1 MGCSLQ
7 TQMQKKE
14 ARMIKRDYK
23 YLANDLPKSE
33 ISEGFAAFLLC
44 VVFVLISIDW
54 ELTL

>member
-1 MGCSLQ
+1 
-7 TQMQKKE
+7 
-14 ARMIKRDYK
+14 MIKRDYK
-23 YLANDLPKSE
+23 YLAEESPKSQ